1 MNDIEKAIEIYKDN
15 IWHMEQ
21 NPDAFESD
29 LPRFKLVLQALEKQ
43 IPKRPR
49 ANGNGSV
56 EYPEDWLECPLCGEM
71 IPEYTSENETECY
84 CVGCGQALKGGAE

>member
-43 IPKRPR
+43 IPKKCETDEENNFYNCPCCNEDLMGCYGENDEI
-49 ANGNGSV
+49 AN
-56 EYPEDWLECPLCGEM
+56 
-71 IPEYTSENETECY
+71 Y
-84 CVGCGQALKGGAE
+84 CLWCGQKLDWSDNSER